1 MQKSKSSRWSLMAA
15 IGTMG
20 VIAGFMSHM
29 DPTSIR
35 PVQAGE
41 ASASSAAKAT
51 AKSSSSASASSSS
64 TGGCRSETKASA
76 EATTVID
83 GETKTV
89 RQDDAD
95 RSEAC
100 GGRAESKANATIERT
115 MPDNGES
122 GQ

>member
-1 MQKSKSSRWSLMAA
+1 MQKSKPSRWVLMAA
-15 IGTMG
+15 AGTMG
-20 VIAGFMSHM
+20 VLAGFLSHM
-29 DPTSIR
+29 DPTPIR
-35 PVQAGE
+35 SAQAGD
-41 ASASSAAKAT
+41 AIASSTAKAT

-64 TGGCRSETKASA
+64 TGGCRSETQASA

-95 RSEAC
+95 RSEEC
-100 GGRAESKANATIERT
+100 GGRADSKANARIDGTA
-115 MPDNGES
+115 PDNGES